1 MFPLERHQPYLV
13 PRKEIEARLLAFQQ
27 RLRSLDV
34 ALAWIDHQA
43 DRFYF
48 TGSIQDGTLLLPA
61 DGPPRFFV
69 RRSLK
74 RARSE
79 SPLEVE
85 VFPGR
90 RNLAGIAEDML
101 PAGGRLGLSLDVT
114 PAASYLWLQ
123 EQLPGVPL
131 ADLTLG
137 LKLQKAVKSDWEIAQ
152 IRTAAE
158 RTSVI
163 FGEIDRHLREG
174 CTELELSAS
183 VEHRLR
189 LMGHGGT
196 VRIRRPGA
204 DLSMLYAVSGQ
215 GGLYPTNFD
224 GPVGGEGLY
233 PFSSPGSGWKTIT
246 ASETVMLDMVFAFN
260 GYHSDIARTFCAG
273 SVLPAGARAAH
284 ELCLDTLRY
293 LEERLT
299 PGTLCDEL
307 FRETLAWVQEQGE
320 PEGFMGYGENR
331 VKFFGHGVGLELD
344 EYPILAD
351 RVELALKPGMV
362 VAVEPK
368 AFLEG
373 VGPVGIENT
382 YVINEDGCES
392 LCPSPR
398 EIICIG

>member
-13 PRKEIEARLLAFQQ
+13 PRMEIEARVAAFQQ
-27 RLRSLDV
+27 RLQSQDI

-48 TGSIQDGTLLLPA
+48 TGSIQDGALLMPA

-74 RARSE
+74 RAQSE
-79 SPLEVE
+79 SPLELE

-90 RNLAGIAEDML
+90 RNLAAIAGEIL

-123 EQLPGVPL
+123 EQLPSVPL
-131 ADLTLG
+131 ADLTLE
-137 LKLQKAVKSDWEIAQ
+137 LKLQKAVKSDWERAQ
-152 IRTAAE
+152 IRAAAAKTA
-158 RTSVI
+158 VI
-163 FGEIDRHLREG
+163 FDEIDQHLREG
-174 CTELELSAS
+174 CTELELSSS

-233 PFSSPGSGWKTIT
+233 PFSSPGSGWKSIT
-246 ASETVMLDMVFAFN
+246 AKETVMLDMVFAYN
-260 GYHSDIARTFCAG
+260 GYHSDIARTFCTG
-273 SVLPAGARAAH
+273 RKLPAGAQEAH
-284 ELCLDTLRY
+284 ERCLETLRY

-299 PGTLCDEL
+299 PGTRCDEL
-307 FRETLAWVQEQGE
+307 FRGTLAWVQGRGE

-344 EYPILAD
+344 EFPILAD
-351 RVELALKPGMV
+351 RVELALQPGMV

-373 VGPVGIENT
+373 VGPVGVENT
-382 YVINEDGCES
+382 YVIEEDGCES
-392 LCPSPR
+392 LCKSPQ
-398 EIICIG
+398 EIVCIG